1 MTAYEALA
9 RRYCAL
15 LGEDPDGRVEG
26 LPVWKIA
33 LADLEA
39 AMNALDT
46 FGFEVRSAFHEI
58 AEASAAA
65 TRRGTVET
73 LPNDADSVP
82 QDDAALKRRAQIRL
96 VA

>member
-1 MTAYEALA
+1 MTVKTCEVLA

-15 LGEDPDGRVEG
+15 LGEDPDETIEG

-39 AMNALDT
+39 AITALET
-46 FGFEVRSAFHEI
+46 FGVNARAPMSDTEYASTDAFNTTPRSP
-58 AEASAAA
+58 
-65 TRRGTVET
+65 RPPKLRC
-73 LPNDADSVP
+73 
-82 QDDAALKRRAQIRL
+82 